1 MENSD
6 LGPVDLTA
14 SLGAL
19 KSMTFENDYAFHSSL
34 GSLIAK
40 LQDPHTAYKSMC
52 YQQFL
57 FIQPISTYGVYED
70 GRQQVKVATVLNKLD
85 PRLST
90 GIVDC
95 EVTHIDGRP
104 AFEGKIESTFF
115 FRLDN

>member
-6 LGPVDLTA
+6 LGPVDLTQ
-14 SLGAL
+14 SLDAL
-19 KSMTFENDYAFHSSL
+19 KNTTFENDYTFHSTL
-34 GSLIAK
+34 GSLISK
-40 LQDPHTAYKSMC
+40 LQDPHTAYKNMC

-85 PRLST
+85 QRLST

-95 EVTHIDGRP
+95 EVTHIDGHP
-104 AFEGKIESTFF
+104 AFEGTFIGF
-115 FRLDN
+115 SKW